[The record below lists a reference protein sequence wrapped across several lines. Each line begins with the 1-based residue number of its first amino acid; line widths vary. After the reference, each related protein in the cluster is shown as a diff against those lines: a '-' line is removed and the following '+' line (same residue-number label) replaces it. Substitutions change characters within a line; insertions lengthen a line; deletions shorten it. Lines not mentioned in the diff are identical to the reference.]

1 MKPYLIELIVAS
13 LALMAMPVLMILG
26 AGWLIGWLMGAS

>member
-13 LALMAMPVLMILG
+13 LALMALPVLVVFG
-26 AGWLIGWLMGAS
+26 AGWLIGWLLGAP